1 MFSNKEKLGERIP
14 SQVDVYRDIN
24 LGRTIVEVKAPDQPG
39 LLHLLTKTISQ
50 CGFNIEFARIAT
62 EQSIATDI
70 FNISASVKDEKL
82 QPDKF
87 LELREK
93 LSTALHDAKFYHEV

>member
-1 MFSNKEKLGERIP
+1 
-14 SQVDVYRDIN
+14 
-24 LGRTIVEVKAPDQPG
+24 
-39 LLHLLTKTISQ
+39 
-50 CGFNIEFARIAT
+50 
-62 EQSIATDI
+62 
-70 FNISASVKDEKL
+70 VKDEKL